1 MRADAVPAVE
11 PVRSAGTVLHL
22 RAGPSAFVVEQT
34 PALVGRLTE
43 AAVQLAPVQVSRR
56 HAELRCDVQGHWSI
70 VDLGSAAGSGVNGQR
85 AQAGQAAPL
94 KVGDRIFIA
103 DVLIE
108 VVAIQPR
115 ARPEDAAFQTAVGR
129 EAGASALGSMH
140 TYQVRPLGELASGDA
155 SRALEILL
163 KLSRQLAR
171 ALEIE
176 QVLKAVATAVQ
187 KLLGGAERV
196 ALVYQRDGQPLYAWA
211 ESKTGRHHLDRPGWL
226 SQTVANWVMSHGQVV
241 ISGNPLAD
249 QRFDAAASLHLSGA
263 RGLAAAPIS
272 DGAQT
277 LGLLYV
283 DTQASITYPKITQQ
297 LADLFGAI
305 AEASQGAVERLLQT
319 QAHRHE
325 LAMRTNLQRFLAPQ
339 VVNRLRQ
346 EGLQG
351 QRLATRSVHASV
363 LFADIAGFTR
373 LSAALSPEDIA
384 KVLNVVFDAL
394 VPVLF
399 AYEGT
404 LDKFIGDCVMAVFGA
419 PDELP
424 DHAERAVRA
433 GLKMIEAFNDVASAL
448 VLPIKVQLRVAVHS
462 GPLVAGEMGSEQ
474 RREYTV
480 LGSTVNIA
488 SRIEGVGEAGTLTV
502 SDYTRSCVSAE
513 EFEAIET
520 GVFPLKGITEPMTL
534 FRIRRR

>member
-1 MRADAVPAVE
+1 MADLVQSADP
-11 PVRSAGTVLHL
+11 PRSAASVLDL
-22 RAGPSAFVVEQT
+22 RTEAAAFRIERT
-34 PALVGRLTE
+34 PALIGRLPE
-43 AAVQLAPVQVSRR
+43 AAVSLSPVQVSRR
-56 HAELRCDVQGHWSI
+56 HAELRCDSAGHWTVI
-70 VDLGSAAGSGVNGQR
+70 DLGSSAGTSLNGQR
-85 AQAGQAAPL
+85 LVSGQLYPL
-94 KVGDRIFIA
+94 AVGDRLFIA
-103 DVLIE
+103 DLRLDVT
-108 VVAIQPR
+108 AIQPL
-115 ARPEDAAFQTAVGR
+115 ARPEDASFQQSVGR
-129 EAGASALGSMH
+129 EAGARALGSMH
-140 TYQVRPLGELASGDA
+140 TYRVRPLSELAGNEA
-155 SRALEILL
+155 AQGLEILL

-187 KLLGGAERV
+187 RLLGSAERMV
-196 ALVYQRDGQPLYAWA
+196 LLYQREGQPLYAWA
-211 ESKTGRHHLDRPGWL
+211 EAKSGVAHLDRPTWL
-226 SQTVANWVMSHGQVV
+226 SQTVVNWVLNNGQVV
-241 ISGNPLAD
+241 ISANPLAD

-283 DTQASITYPKITQQ
+283 DTQASITYPQVSQ
-297 LADLFGAI
+297 HLADLFGAI

-346 EGLQG
+346 EGLKG
-351 QRLATRSVHASV
+351 ERLATRSVHASV
-363 LFADIAGFTR
+363 LFADIAGFTN

-384 KVLNVVFDAL
+384 RVLNVVFDAL

-399 AYEGT
+399 HHEGT

-419 PDELP
+419 PDEMP

-433 GLKMIEAFNDVASAL
+433 GLGMIEAFNAATVTL
-448 VLPIKVQLRVAVHS
+448 NLPIPVKLRVAVHS

-488 SRIEGVGEAGTLTV
+488 ARIEGVGEAGALTV
-502 SDYTRSCVSAE
+502 SDYTRSCVSE
-513 EFEAIET
+513 HGFEATPT
-520 GVFPLKGITEPMTL
+520 GIFPLKGIAEPMAL
-534 FRIRRR
+534 YRIRKR